1 MLLWFAGLAFVG
13 VWQVFRDTAVDYR
26 LVMLGAVTPD
36 LVDGALGGARLLHT
50 LVFSAVLL
58 AVVMAAT
65 RGRRLLRR
73 RLLAL
78 PIGTFAHL
86 VLDAVWT
93 RTEVFW
99 WPFFG
104 TSFGDRGLPSLDRP
118 LALVLLQEAAG
129 AAALA
134 WCWSRFR
141 LREPER
147 RRQFLRHGRLGR
159 DLRDGRPAGDPGS
172 AG

>member
-1 MLLWFAGLAFVG
+1 MLLWFAGLAFAG
-13 VWQVFRDTAVDYR
+13 VWQVFRDTAIDYR
-26 LVMLGAVTPD
+26 LVMLGAVAPD

-50 LVFSAVLL
+50 VAFSAALL
-58 AVVMAAT
+58 VVVMLGT
-65 RGRRLLRR
+65 RARRLARR

-86 VLDAVWT
+86 LLDGVWA

-104 TSFGDRGLPSLDRP
+104 TSFRGTGLPSLDRP

-134 WCWSRFR
+134 WCWHRFR
-141 LREPER
+141 LAEPDR
-147 RRQFLRHGRLGR
+147 RRHFLRTGRLGR
-159 DLRDGRPAGDPGS
+159 DLRDGRDGRDG
-172 AG
+172 